1 MELLPKAGGV
11 IGNFLAINLAGLA
24 EDLEITLSLDW
35 GLFRLDIWVG
45 GVRVWERER
54 ACCALRAATLFIGRN
69 RSTIRVAFSI

>member
-45 GVRVWERER
+45 GVRVWEGAGGGGVVVRR
-54 ACCALRAATLFIGRN
+54 RGQGRGV
-69 RSTIRVAFSI
+69 I